1 MKILYLCAYY
11 APEQTAGSHLM
22 QDLEDCFAIKHNIE
36 YIVSTPT
43 RGISSE
49 IRKQYKHILREEKKD
64 GRVIVNRFPM
74 FRESNTPVLR
84 AIRYFLCN
92 IVQIC
97 YGSRVKNVDV
107 IYSGSTP
114 PTIGLACIQIGK
126 ILTKKQKKK
135 VAVIYRL
142 DDVFPDS
149 LVYSGITHKGSML
162 WKIGRKIED
171 YVYRNVE
178 TIIVNSQGMREN
190 LLKKAVPESKIAIV
204 NNWIDFNS
212 VKPICKENNNLFDE
226 LDISRNQFNVLYAGN
241 FGEAQ
246 GAEIILKVAEKLRD
260 YEMINFVIFGG
271 GAHFNSFK
279 EQANE
284 LPNIHVFNLLPINR
298 VSEVYSLA
306 DVALITC
313 KAGFGEIGMPSKTWS
328 IMACNKRIIAS
339 FDIRSDLAYIIKE
352 CNAGIVVE
360 PGNVDALADAV
371 LQASV
376 DHDRDF
382 DTIRERAI
390 ELASKDRCTKEI
402 LRILEAT
409 VK

>member
-22 QDLEDCFAIKHNIE
+22 QDLEDCFAINHNIE

-43 RGISSE
+43 RGISVE
-49 IRKQYKHILREEKKD
+49 IRKRYQHNLREEKKD
-64 GRVIVNRFPM
+64 GKVIVNRFPM
-74 FRESNTPVLR
+74 FRESSVPLFR
-84 AIRYFLCN
+84 AIRYLLCN
-92 IVQIC
+92 IIQVY
-97 YGSRVKNVDV
+97 YGCRAKDVDV

-126 ILTKKQKKK
+126 RLTRKQKKK
-135 VAVIYRL
+135 VPVVYRL

-149 LVYSGITHKGSML
+149 LVYSGITHEESMV
-162 WKIGRKIED
+162 WKVGRKIED

-178 TIIVNSQGMREN
+178 TIIVNSMGMKKN
-190 LLKKAVPESKIAIV
+190 LLKKGVPESKIAIV
-204 NNWIDFNS
+204 NNWIDFTS
-212 VKPICKENNNLFDE
+212 VKPISKDTNILFDE
-226 LDISRNQFNVLYAGN
+226 LDISRDKFIVLYAGN

-246 GAEIILKVAEKLRD
+246 GAEIILKLAKKLVD
-260 YEMINFVIFGG
+260 YEMINFVVFGG
-271 GAHFNSFK
+271 GTHFNSFK
-279 EQANE
+279 EQAIGLSN
-284 LPNIHVFNLLPINR
+284 LQVFSLLPINR

-313 KAGFGEIGMPSKTWS
+313 KAGFGEIGLPSKTWS

-339 FDIRSDLAYIIKE
+339 FDTKSDLALIIKE

-360 PGNVDALADAV
+360 PGNADALADAV
-371 LQASV
+371 LQASI
-376 DHDRDF
+376 DHSKDF
-382 DTIRERAI
+382 ETIRERAI

-402 LRILEAT
+402 LRILELT